1 MIIGEDMCRGVLA
14 ASTGTGRFIRA
25 RCKRAADR
33 AAHTCKSGIAG
44 AILSGWIEIPD
55 VEKQAT
61 KVANARLPFPS
72 DARNSRKKI
81 CWGRNLFRCV
91 FTVWIASTLTVHF
104 FMNENVDLISAAF

>member
-14 ASTGTGRFIRA
+14 ASTGSGRFIRA

-33 AAHTCKSGIAG
+33 AAHTCKSRIAG
-44 AILSGWIEIPD
+44 AALSGWIEISD

-61 KVANARLPFPS
+61 KVANARLPFLS

-81 CWGRNLFRCV
+81 CWEAQSVPLCFAVSDRKYTHG
-91 FTVWIASTLTVHF
+91 TF
-104 FMNENVDLISAAF
+104 FHK